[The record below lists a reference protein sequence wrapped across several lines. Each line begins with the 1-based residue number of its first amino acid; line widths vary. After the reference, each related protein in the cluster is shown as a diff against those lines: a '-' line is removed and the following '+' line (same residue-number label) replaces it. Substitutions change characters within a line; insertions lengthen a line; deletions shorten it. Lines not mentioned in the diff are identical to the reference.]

1 MPEPLPSL
9 EGWNN
14 FYVIVGS
21 SAAGLTG
28 LTFVV
33 IALASDANMVRL
45 SGLRTFITPIVMH
58 FGSAL
63 WIAALLCIPGHTTES
78 LLICMIVT
86 GGVLTAYAATT
97 TWRMYR
103 GRHDYRPML
112 EDWIWNAL
120 APSLCYLVLLAAA
133 MRLLHHTQS
142 ALYLIG
148 AVALALLFI
157 GIHNAWDLAVWIT
170 AERPGARSQANAER
184 TAAAA
189 AGGSSGLSS
198 SSSSGAGAGKAAPPD
213 ARG

>member
-1 MPEPLPSL
+1 MAAALPL

-63 WIAALLCIPGHTTES
+63 WIAALLCIPGHTTGS
-78 LLICMIVT
+78 LLICMLAT
-86 GGVLTAYAATT
+86 GGILAAYSAIT

-103 GRHDYRPML
+103 GRRDYRPAL

-120 APSLCYLVLLAAA
+120 LPSLCYLVVLAAGV
-133 MRLLHHTQS
+133 RLLHHVQS

-148 AVALALLFI
+148 AAALALLFI

-170 AERPGARSQANAER
+170 AERPGARSQGQAR
-184 TAAAA
+184 DGGSPA
-189 AGGSSGLSS
+189 AGS
-198 SSSSGAGAGKAAPPD
+198 AGAAHPPGD
-213 ARG
+213 SDRH